1 MHKLIGLIA
10 VVVVAACGN
19 KSDKGGGAAETETV
33 ALADT
38 GYVIDVP
45 KGTTVEV
52 PMKGFYSFKGARGMP
67 QVLDSPGARSPDDIA
82 NAECEGRTD
91 VKKEK
96 LANGAAVTCK
106 GPSKMLQGVTTTKIL
121 VDIAREPS
129 GGFLCH
135 LETDQDP
142 SFALGICKSIRKK

>member
-1 MHKLIGLIA
+1 MYKAFAVIA
-10 VVVVAACGN
+10 LVAACG
-19 KSDKGGGAAETETV
+19 KSADKGGGAVETEAV
-33 ALADT
+33 ALGDT
-38 GYVIDVP
+38 GYVIDLP
-45 KGTTVEV
+45 KGTTVET
-52 PMKGFYSFKGARGMP
+52 PMKGFYSFKGARGLP
-67 QVLDSPGARSPDDIA
+67 QVLDSPGARSADDIA
-82 NAECEGRTD
+82 KAECEGRTD

-96 LANGAAVTCK
+96 LATGAAVTCT
-106 GPSKMLQGVTTTKIL
+106 GPSKMIQGVTTTKIL